1 MKEESEKTYTYYR
14 KAQYHETDQMGIIH
28 HSNYVKWM
36 EEARIGYMSRM
47 GFSYKKVE
55 ELGVISPVVEIS
67 VAYRKQVFFDDEIR
81 IRVGIKQYNGIS
93 LEFNYE
99 FFNASRNEICT
110 TAYSRH
116 CFLKD
121 GKLIALKKELPELNR
136 IIVVIKSRLGQ
147 PIAAFSG
154 DDVYWEVPEGLPKM
168 TKLMVDGKALYIHR
182 ANYQIIDKKLL

>member
-1 MKEESEKTYTYYR
+1 MKEDSEKTYTYYR

-67 VAYRKQVFFDDEIR
+67 VAYRKQVFISAR
-81 IRVGIKQYNGIS
+81 IKKFIIKFQRNSSI
-93 LEFNYE
+93 LL
-99 FFNASRNEICT
+99 NANANPDFIIEENCT

-136 IIVVIKSRLGQ
+136 IITDCL
-147 PIAAFSG
+147 
-154 DDVYWEVPEGLPKM
+154 
-168 TKLMVDGKALYIHR
+168 
-182 ANYQIIDKKLL
+182 

>member
-1 MKEESEKTYTYYR
+1 MESLKTYTYCR

-36 EEARIGYMSRM
+36 EEARIGYMSQM

-67 VAYRKQVFFDDEIR
+67 VAYKKQVLFDDEIQV
-81 IRVGIKQYNGIS
+81 RVSIKKYNGIS

-99 FFNASRNEICT
+99 FFNTTRNEVFT

-116 CFLKD
+116 CFLKNE
-121 GKLIALKKELPELNR
+121 KLISVKKEIPELDC
-136 IIVVIKSRLGQ
+136 II
-147 PIAAFSG
+147 
-154 DDVYWEVPEGLPKM
+154 
-168 TKLMVDGKALYIHR
+168 
-182 ANYQIIDKKLL
+182 ANCI